1 MDFKNLQRMAKN
13 LIDKRGGTDAL
24 KADAEELKNIA
35 TGPGTASDKAKRA
48 AEALKDPGAKGADRG
63 KDAPAAPPAT
73 PQADAPTPEA
83 PEPPS
88 TPTKPPGTTP

>member
-35 TGPGTASDKAKRA
+35 TGPGSASDKAKRA
-48 AEALKDPGAKGADRG
+48 AEALKDPGAKGPERA
-63 KDAPAAPPAT
+63 KDAPAAPS
-73 PQADAPTPEA
+73 
-83 PEPPS
+83 EPP
-88 TPTKPPGTTP
+88 TTPAQTEPPTTPAP

>member
-35 TGPGTASDKAKRA
+35 TGPGTASEKAKRA
-48 AEALKDPGAKGADRG
+48 ADALKDPGAKGADPA
-63 KDAPAAPPAT
+63 KPAPVTPPEPPAT
-73 PQADAPTPEA
+73 GTAPAE
-83 PEPPS
+83 
-88 TPTKPPGTTP
+88 PPGTPTP